1 MTLAR
6 EPRTS
11 PIVPSYGESSLADL
25 SASLLASLTGDAAA
39 NVLGLPETGRACLL
53 VVDGL
58 GHELLRGHQA
68 AAPFLAELAFNS
80 RPLTAGFPSTTV
92 TSLGS
97 LGTGLTPGVHGML
110 GYQVAIPGEG
120 RLLNGLRWT
129 EDVDPVAWQPQP
141 TIFERVAAAGID
153 GVYVA
158 PGPYK
163 KSGLT
168 RAALRGASYRPADY
182 LGTVA
187 ALTADA
193 LAESERVLV
202 IAYHGDLDA
211 IGHRFGVA
219 SPAWVHQ
226 LAHVDKLAE
235 QIASSLPYGA
245 VLYVTAD
252 HGMVNVG
259 PDDRIDADADGS
271 PLRDGVALLGG
282 EARARHVYAKPGAA
296 DDVLATWREA
306 LGERAWV
313 MSREDAI
320 KDGLFGQVSESMAP
334 RIGDVVAACVGT
346 WGIVAT
352 KAEPLEA
359 SLVGM
364 HGSLTSAEQ
373 LVPLLNPANRL
384 TRAAAAPR
392 PAGRRSAGPAPRRGY
407 PRTAAL

>member
-1 MTLAR
+1 MNLAR

-25 SASLLASLTGDAAA
+25 SASILASLTGDAAA
-39 NVLGLPETGRACLL
+39 NVLGLQETGRACLL
-53 VVDGL
+53 LVDGL
-58 GHELLRGHQA
+58 GLELLRAHQA

-97 LGTGLTPGVHGML
+97 LGTGRTPGIHGML
-110 GYQVAIPGEG
+110 GYQVAIPGQG
-120 RLLNGLRWT
+120 RLLNGLHWP

-141 TIFERVAAAGID
+141 TIYEKAAAAGID
-153 GVYVA
+153 AVHVA
-158 PGPYK
+158 PGRFSG
-163 KSGLT
+163 SGLT
-168 RAALRGASYRPADY
+168 RATLRGADYRSANY
-182 LGTVA
+182 LGAVA
-187 ALTADA
+187 ALAADA
-193 LAESERVLV
+193 LAASERALV
-202 IAYHGDLDA
+202 SAYHGDLDA
-211 IGHRFGVA
+211 AGHRYGAA
-219 SPAWVHQ
+219 SPAWVNE

-235 QIASSLPYGA
+235 QIAAGLPYGA
-245 VLYVTAD
+245 VMYVTAD

-282 EARARHVYAKPGAA
+282 EPRVRHVYAEPGAA
-296 DDVLATWREA
+296 DDVLATWRGV

-313 MSREDAI
+313 MSREEAI
-320 KDGLFGQVSESMAP
+320 KDGLFGTPVSNEMVD

-346 WGIVAT
+346 WAIVAT
-352 KAEPLEA
+352 EAEPLES

-373 LVPLLNPANRL
+373 LVPMLTPAVV
-384 TRAAAAPR
+384 
-392 PAGRRSAGPAPRRGY
+392 
-407 PRTAAL
+407 